1 MNYPKE
7 LFKVTKKGKLHKFTF
22 KHEFDPVNKDSAYSN
37 FFYYE
42 NKECNLV
49 TLNVVTD
56 IGKTYFLTAEEARD
70 DRLRKNEV
78 EIKDLKDRIKK
89 LENSIA
95 EIKKLP

>member
-22 KHEFDPVNKDSAYSN
+22 KHEFSPDKNSIYSN
-37 FFYYE
+37 FLYYE
-42 NKECNLV
+42 NKDGNLV
-49 TLNVVTD
+49 TLNAATD
-56 IGKTYFLTAEEARD
+56 VGRTYFLTAEEARD
-70 DRLRKNEV
+70 DRLRKNDA

-89 LENSIA
+89 LENSIV